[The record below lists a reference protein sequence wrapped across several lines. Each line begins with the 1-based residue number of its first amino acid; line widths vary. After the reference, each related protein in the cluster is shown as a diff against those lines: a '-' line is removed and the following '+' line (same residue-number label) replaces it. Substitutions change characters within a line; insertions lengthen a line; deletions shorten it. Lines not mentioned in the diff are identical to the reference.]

1 MPRNEPERTCV
12 GCRAARPKSE
22 LARVVRRP
30 DGAIV
35 VDPSGKME
43 GRGAYICPTPDCL
56 DKAVRRK
63 GLERGL
69 KAPVPPEAVERLRT
83 EIVP

>member
-1 MPRNEPERTCV
+1 V
-12 GCRAARPKSE
+12 

-30 DGAIV
+30 VGVIV
-35 VDPSGKME
+35 LDPSGKRE
-43 GRGAYICPTPDCL
+43 GRGAYVCPTPDCL

-69 KAPVPPEAVERLRT
+69 KAPVPPDAVERLRS